1 VRKTLKRQGAIV
13 AGLMLLAISLAG
25 CLEPVAPGQQMVA
38 PATGQAQTITV
49 YVGPKLVDCQGV
61 APQKCYQVKAH
72 PEDDYRLFYSS
83 IQGFQYEP
91 GYEYELRVRVEPVD
105 NPPADASAYSYVLV
119 DVVSKTR
126 ASEEA
131 AQATPSAVPEVE
143 SPEAAPTVAAEGWE
157 VVLGNLEYQ
166 SEFTQSGVAPLHD
179 GVYSEPAAPGSAS
192 ETVVHLTDSIATGDL
207 DGDGTPDAAVVLAT
221 DTGGSGVFMDL
232 AAVVV
237 VDGMPFNVAI
247 ALLGDRAQI
256 NSLSIRDG
264 EIVVDMITQGPNDP
278 MCCPTLR
285 VVETYE
291 LRGNELVRTSSG

>member
-1 VRKTLKRQGAIV
+1 MRRISKQQGTIV
-13 AGLMLLAISLAG
+13 AGLMLLAMSLAA
-25 CLEPVAPGQQMVA
+25 CLEPLAPGQQIVA
-38 PATGQAQTITV
+38 PATGQAQTITM

-61 APQKCYQVKAH
+61 APQKCYQVKAD
-72 PEDDYRLFYSS
+72 PEDEYRLFYSP

-91 GYEYELRVRVEPVD
+91 GYEYQLRVRVEPVD
-105 NPPADASAYSYVLV
+105 NPPADASAYSYALV
-119 DVVSKTR
+119 DVVSKTPVL
-126 ASEEA
+126 ET
-131 AQATPSAVPEVE
+131 AQATPVAVPAVE

-179 GVYSEPAAPGSAS
+179 GEYREPSAPGSAS
-192 ETVVHLTDSIATGDL
+192 ETVVRLTDSIATGDL
-207 DGDGTPDAAVVLAT
+207 DGDGTTDAAAVLAT

-237 VDGMPFNVAI
+237 VDGTPFNVAI
-247 ALLGDRAQI
+247 TLLGDRAQI

-264 EIVVDMITQGPNDP
+264 EILVDMITQGPDDP
-278 MCCPTLR
+278 MCCPTQR

-291 LRGNELVRTSSG
+291 LHGNELVRTSSG